1 MGGFQNGAAV
11 PVPTSTQPNRFYVHS
26 ATSHGAMNNVRKD
39 LIHDFPQKTIFDFF
53 NENDLSFDVYYQNM
67 LATLFFKCLHKL
79 KNAVKLHDYALK
91 FKKHALKGKLLNYVV
106 VEQRYFDV
114 EVFPTNDDHPSQD
127 VAIEQMFVK
136 EVYEVLR
143 KSLQWEEMAVLIT
156 YDEHGGFYDHVT
168 TSVEG
173 VPNADGI
180 IGPRP
185 YYFRFDRR
193 MGIKIVGLNQ
203 IGKKDENLVREW
215 NHTSGQWN
223 GDTNDKVEYP
233 EFSNK
238 DKTLVFQFSVKHEQ
252 KLDCGGGYMKLLSG
266 DIPFTKVVLLPI
278 TKSINYWCKLFYVA
292 LHYQQ
297 RVANILLSQ
306 AKARRIVVV
315 TY

>member
-1 MGGFQNGAAV
+1 MLKVREQESDSSQQIEEDWRRHRSDTYGFQNGAAV

-127 VAIEQMFVK
+127 VAVEQMFVK

-185 YYFRFDRR
+185 YYFRFDRL
-193 MGIKIVGLNQ
+193 G
-203 IGKKDENLVREW
+203 VRVPTFIISPW
-215 NHTSGQWN
+215 I
-223 GDTNDKVEYP
+223 DKG
-233 EFSNK
+233 
-238 DKTLVFQFSVKHEQ
+238 T
-252 KLDCGGGYMKLLSG
+252 G

>member
-1 MGGFQNGAAV
+1 
-11 PVPTSTQPNRFYVHS
+11 
-26 ATSHGAMNNVRKD
+26 MNNVRKD

-127 VAIEQMFVK
+127 VAVEQMFVK

-185 YYFRFDRR
+185 YYFRFDRL
-193 MGIKIVGLNQ
+193 G
-203 IGKKDENLVREW
+203 VRVPTFIISPW
-215 NHTSGQWN
+215 I
-223 GDTNDKVEYP
+223 DKG
-233 EFSNK
+233 
-238 DKTLVFQFSVKHEQ
+238 T
-252 KLDCGGGYMKLLSG
+252 G

>member
-1 MGGFQNGAAV
+1 M
-11 PVPTSTQPNRFYVHS
+11 S
-26 ATSHGAMNNVRKD
+26 NVCKD

-53 NENDLSFDVYYQNM
+53 NENDLSFDVYYQNI

-127 VAIEQMFVK
+127 VAVEKMFVK

-168 TSVEG
+168 TPVEG

-185 YYFRFDRR
+185 YYFRFDRQ

-233 EFSNK
+233 EFSNM

-252 KLDCGGGYMKLLSG
+252 KLDCGGGYMKLLSS
-266 DIPFTKVVLLPI
+266 DVD
-278 TKSINYWCKLFYVA
+278 
-292 LHYQQ
+292 
-297 RVANILLSQ
+297 
-306 AKARRIVVV
+306 
-315 TY
+315 